1 MVVDVT
7 KKELVSQLTKNV
19 MSMLYK
25 KKDGTERTVVA
36 TLIPDHLPEV
46 TNPRKEQ
53 DHLVTVF
60 DTDKKQWRTLI
71 FDNIQ
76 KILS

>member
-7 KKELVSQLTKNV
+7 KQELVSQLTKNV

-36 TLIPDHLPEV
+36 TLIPDHLPERRG
-46 TNPRKEQ
+46 PEAGGR
-53 DHLVTVF
+53 
-60 DTDKKQWRTLI
+60 R
-71 FDNIQ
+71 
-76 KILS
+76 